1 MTQVSA
7 SSSLTTTKLGVGAA
21 SEREKLSAAAKQ
33 FEAVFVR
40 QMLAAARKAD
50 FGGDE
55 LFGGQAT
62 QTFREMQDNHFADV
76 TAETGTLGFAARIEA
91 QLARFL
97 PPSAA
102 PGTSPTAPEGAK

>member
-1 MTQVSA
+1 MTQISA
-7 SSSLTTTKLGVGAA
+7 SSSLTTTKLGVEAA

-97 PPSAA
+97 PPSPAAKTAA
-102 PGTSPTAPEGAK
+102 PSSEGAK